1 MRVISVRLQTPGI
14 PVAAEVDV
22 AVLLH
27 KWDLKG
33 VQGVDVVVER
43 GVGVPGR
50 EEARA
55 VGVQEYEG

>member
-1 MRVISVRLQTPGI
+1 MRVISMRVQTPGI

-27 KWDLKG
+27 KGDLKG
-33 VQGVDVVVER
+33 VEGIDVVVER

-50 EEARA
+50 EEACA

>member
-1 MRVISVRLQTPGI
+1 MRVMPVRLQTPGI
-14 PVAAEVDV
+14 PIAAEIDV

-27 KWDLKG
+27 KGDLEG
-33 VQGVDVVVER
+33 VEGVDVVVER